1 MSIGNYPSLD
11 RFVSPSRAEQ
21 LRQYGREFRRHPKAL
36 IGLAII
42 VGLVT
47 VAILAPLIAPYG
59 PAEIMVGDRSE
70 PPSLAHPF
78 GTDNFGRDV
87 FSRVILGSQITLYIG
102 SVSVALAMVVGV
114 PVGAIGGYY
123 GGYTDEALMRL
134 MDAIMSFPPV
144 LLGLVVIAALGPT
157 LTNVL
162 IAIGFVFTPYFA
174 RVTRS
179 AVIEESERDYVDAA
193 KARGEGNL
201 YLVFREILPNSMAP
215 IIVQA
220 SLSFGLAVLA
230 ASALSFLGLGAQ
242 PPTPSWGLM
251 ISNGR
256 GYLTDAPWM
265 SVFPGL
271 AIGISVLGYNM
282 LGDALREILDPKVST
297 AEATE

>member
-1 MSIGNYPSLD
+1 MSTIELDSLD
-11 RFVSPSRAEQ
+11 RFMSRSRANQ
-21 LRQYGREFRRHPKAL
+21 IRKYIREFRRSPKGL
-36 IGLAII
+36 IGIGII
-42 VGLVT
+42 TGLVV
-47 VAILAPLIAPYG
+47 VAIFAPLIAPYG
-59 PAEIMVGDRSE
+59 PAEIMVGERGH
-70 PPSLAHPF
+70 PPTAAHPF
-78 GTDNFGRDV
+78 GTDSFGRDV
-87 FSRVILGSQITLYIG
+87 FSRIVMGSRITLYIG
-102 SVSVALAMVVGV
+102 SVSVALAMLAGV
-114 PVGAIGGYY
+114 PVGAIAGYY
-123 GGYTDEALMRL
+123 KGYTDEGLMRV
-134 MDAIMSFPPV
+134 MDAMMSFPPV

-179 AVIEESERDYVDAA
+179 AVMEESEKDYVDAA
-193 KARGEGNL
+193 KARGEGDI
-201 YLVFREILPNSMAP
+201 YLIFREILPNSMAP

-251 ISNGR
+251 ISTGR

-265 SVFPGL
+265 VVFPGL

-282 LGDALREILDPKVST
+282 LGDALREILDPKVSSV
-297 AEATE
+297 EATE